1 MGHIYDLAEPFTPP
15 NFCRA
20 RPGPVRASEALA
32 PVTGSLILKWRPP
45 AGGQVDYYRIERTA
59 DGHAYET
66 VAETSQC
73 RFCLR
78 DAPLDGGWFY
88 RVTAVNV
95 RGAGEAKCVWF
106 FQRLNKVRSRLHF
119 VPILRGV
126 CVNICDLVS
135 I

>member
-1 MGHIYDLAEPFTPP
+1 MGHLYDLAEPFAPP

-20 RPGPVRASEALA
+20 RPGPVRALKAFA
-32 PVTGSLILKWRPP
+32 PIGCLFLEWRPP
-45 AGGQVDYYRIERTA
+45 AGGRVAFYRIERTA

-66 VAETSQC
+66 LAEISGQ

-88 RVTAVNV
+88 RVTAVNT
-95 RGAGEAKCVWF
+95 RGAGRAKCVWF
-106 FQRLNKVRSRLHF
+106 FQRVGNSRSRLHF
-119 VPILRGV
+119 VPILPNV
-126 CVNICDLVS
+126 CVSICDLVS